1 LFLAV
6 SFFPLA
12 GYGGKD
18 KGGESAIA
26 DQWFESQKKFYVDMG
41 KTLGDTVRAGRVQL
55 GEEGGW
61 YRIAESEEIGEER
74 GEKGEGRVIL

>member
-1 LFLAV
+1 MTLTLTLTLTLPPV
-6 SFFPLA
+6 

-41 KTLGDTVRAGRVQL
+41 KTLGDTVRSR
-55 GEEGGW
+55 
-61 YRIAESEEIGEER
+61 ER
-74 GEKGEGRVIL
+74 GRVIWKEERVG

>member
-1 LFLAV
+1 MLFDYSPLFFLHISNHPTLFLHLLI
-6 SFFPLA
+6 SFISYS

-41 KTLGDTVRAGRVQL
+41 KTLGDTVNKFAIYLYGR
-55 GEEGGW
+55 
-61 YRIAESEEIGEER
+61 YADITA
-74 GEKGEGRVIL
+74 